1 MYIYKNNSYLKG
13 KKMAVADFINKY
25 CDKTCTAL
33 SYNAKTYRAYAL
45 FPHMLND
52 TTKRII
58 LYRDDNQHAVYR
70 TTKMPDGST
79 VTLDV
84 KWELQ
89 AVALNT
95 YYGTCTCM
103 IIDNEII
110 IVTHIHANINLDKNN
125 SKIEREVVK
134 RYLNNF
140 HERSNLLFKLNMQ
153 YYINEKPNL
162 NNRLIDEIIQK
173 HGFKIDSS
181 FYKSMFP
188 DEYFIYPYS
197 IDYLRTW
204 GKLSLAISDMIDLK
218 DMSKIFTQDENLLI
232 PSDIMITSIKID
244 GTGKSVTNTS
254 KYWDLL
260 YVSVGI
266 NSSMFGSYERTLKEL
281 KHRSKDINRMM
292 IKHLK
297 EKKRYRDFV
306 PYLKIGNVTFT
317 RDYRLVY
324 ILEFKDDL
332 SVVIDA
338 VKNKRESD

>member
-1 MYIYKNNSYLKG
+1 MYIYKNISYLKG
-13 KKMAVADFINKY
+13 KKMTVTDFIDKY
-25 CDKTCTAL
+25 CDKTYTTL
-33 SYNAKTYRAYAL
+33 IYQLKTYRAYAL
-45 FPHMLND
+45 FPHILN
-52 TTKRII
+52 TNKHII
-58 LYRDDNQHAVYR
+58 LYRDDRYSIYR
-70 TTKMPDGST
+70 TIKMLDST
-79 VTLDV
+79 MTLDV

-89 AVALNT
+89 VVNLDT
-95 YYGTCTCM
+95 YCGKWTGM
-103 IIDNEII
+103 IIDKETI
-110 IVTHIHANINLDKNN
+110 IVTHIHADIDLDKNN
-125 SKIEREVVK
+125 SKIEREVIK

-140 HERSNLLFKLNMQ
+140 YERSNLLSKLNML
-153 YYINEKPNL
+153 YHFNEKPNL
-162 NNRLIDEIIQK
+162 NNKLIDEIIKK
-173 HGFKIDSS
+173 HAFKIDSS

-188 DEYFIYPYS
+188 DEYTYS
-197 IDYLRTW
+197 IDYLRAW
-204 GKLSLAISDMIDLK
+204 RKLSLAISDMLDRD
-218 DMSKIFTQDENLLI
+218 DMSKIFTQDENPLI
-232 PSDIMITSIKID
+232 SSAVLITSIKID
-244 GTGKSVTNTS
+244 GTRKSVTNTS

-306 PYLKIGNVTFT
+306 PHLKIGNVTFT

>member
-1 MYIYKNNSYLKG
+1 MYIYKNISYLKG
-13 KKMAVADFINKY
+13 KKMTVTDFIDKY
-25 CDKTCTAL
+25 CDKTYTTL
-33 SYNAKTYRAYAL
+33 IYQLKTYRAYAL
-45 FPHMLND
+45 FPHILN
-52 TTKRII
+52 TNKHII
-58 LYRDDNQHAVYR
+58 LYRDDRYNIYR
-70 TTKMPDGST
+70 TIKMPDGST

-188 DEYFIYPYS
+188 DEYTYS
-197 IDYLRTW
+197 IDYLRAW
-204 GKLSLAISDMIDLK
+204 RKLSLAISDMIDLK

-232 PSDIMITSIKID
+232 PSDIMDIMITSIKID

-254 KYWDLL
+254 KYWDFL